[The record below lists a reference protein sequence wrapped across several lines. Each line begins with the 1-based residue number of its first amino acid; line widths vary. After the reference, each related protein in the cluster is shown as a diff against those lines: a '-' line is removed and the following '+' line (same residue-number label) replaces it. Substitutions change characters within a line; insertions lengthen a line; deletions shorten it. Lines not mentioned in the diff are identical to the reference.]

1 MQTGALH
8 RVFRSMKVCLAPA
21 LLLALSAAAQQPA
34 VHPPPQVSG
43 VENAVLVQTLP
54 LNGRLFHVQ
63 GIDVDAAHLWVTSVD
78 KEAHKGYLHEFD
90 RRTGNLI
97 REVEVT
103 DGPRFHPGGFSLA
116 GESIWVPVAEYRA
129 HSSAVIEEI
138 DRRTLTIKRKIPVAD
153 HLGCVAFTGSELIAG
168 NWDSRQFYV
177 LDLSGKVVRVFDN
190 PSTTQYQ
197 DIKFADG
204 KLIGSGSLTPST
216 GAIDWFA
223 WPSMKLLRTV
233 KSGVTDRQKTF
244 TGEGMAIK
252 GKDLYLLPEDGPSTR
267 LFHFTIASPAN

>member
-1 MQTGALH
+1 
-8 RVFRSMKVCLAPA
+8 
-21 LLLALSAAAQQPA
+21 
-34 VHPPPQVSG
+34 
-43 VENAVLVQTLP
+43 
-54 LNGRLFHVQ
+54 
-63 GIDVDAAHLWVTSVD
+63 
-78 KEAHKGYLHEFD
+78 
-90 RRTGNLI
+90 
-97 REVEVT
+97 
-103 DGPRFHPGGFSLA
+103 
-116 GESIWVPVAEYRA
+116 VAEYRA